1 MRARRTH
8 LPQTHTIPAPQNNKK
23 PQGIEDLRD
32 KRDAIVRQIQ
42 EEEEEKAGIQHEL
55 GALTRRL
62 AAVSE
67 SLSKKVK
74 TWVLVVLGVRASTHA
89 AAVARAP
96 TSRTSSQ
103 PKTHNNA
110 LHPKPHHPHHP
121 TSKPNQ
127 TNETIK
133 VDTKAEY
140 DKVIGETEAAYLKI
154 LESSQTLLTVL
165 KRESVNIQKKRSAAA

>member
-1 MRARRTH
+1 M
-8 LPQTHTIPAPQNNKK
+8 
-23 PQGIEDLRD
+23 
-32 KRDAIVRQIQ
+32 
-42 EEEEEKAGIQHEL
+42 
-55 GALTRRL
+55 
-62 AAVSE
+62 SE

-133 VDTKAEY
+133 VDTKAE
-140 DKVIGETEAAYLKI
+140 TL
-154 LESSQTLLTVL
+154 TLLSLLYHDEYEKIGGEWKIRNTRSEFKAAFFGSYASGVL
-165 KRESVNIQKKRSAAA
+165 EALVAGHSVADAPLNKNKA